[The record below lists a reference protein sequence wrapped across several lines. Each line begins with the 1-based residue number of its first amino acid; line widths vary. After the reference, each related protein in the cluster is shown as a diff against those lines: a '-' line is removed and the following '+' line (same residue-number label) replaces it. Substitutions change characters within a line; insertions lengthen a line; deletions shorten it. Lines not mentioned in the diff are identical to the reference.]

1 MKQKNNINK
10 KENIRF
16 SIYKIHDQ
24 LDELINELIN
34 TYPENEEINNLYKE
48 FQNICTKNISIWL
61 IFDLL
66 EKICIVTKKIK
77 NKSEQGDKEFLLSI
91 LENIKILDFN
101 LLKNLEISEEQKIA
115 MKSLEGGVNED
126 ISEIENVGN
135 SEEQDINVFKE
146 KILDNTASIKNKL
159 NGFIINQ
166 SELMNKQSEN
176 IKSQNK
182 LISSMK
188 DEMQVIQDKLDKSIE
203 ESYID
208 TLTGIQN
215 RKSFENKTKELDD
228 IWRTEKSN
236 IFLVIIDIDHFKK
249 INDSYGH
256 YIGDQVLIHMGKFFK
271 KVEDFQKNAKC
282 FRYGGE
288 EFVISIRDSNHN
300 DVIKFVKKMKKA
312 ISNNSFKHEDIEINV
327 SVSIGVSYF
336 GNNNNTSVDVFNIAD
351 KALYKAK
358 EKRDSIYVLSSQESK
373 VHFVK

>member
-24 LDELINELIN
+24 LDELINDLIN
-34 TYPENEEINNLYKE
+34 TYPENEEINSLYKE

-66 EKICIVTKKIK
+66 EKICVVTKKIK
-77 NKSEQGDKEFLLSI
+77 NESEQGDKEFLLSI

-115 MKSLEGGVNED
+115 MKSLEGGVNKD
-126 ISEIENVGN
+126 ISEIENIGN
-135 SEEQDINVFKE
+135 SEEQDIKVFKE
-146 KILDNTASIKNKL
+146 KILDNAASIKNKL
-159 NGFIINQ
+159 NGFIIDQ
-166 SELMNKQSEN
+166 SELMNQQSEN
-176 IKSQNK
+176 IKSQNT
-182 LISSMK
+182 LINSMK
-188 DEMQVIQDKLDKSIE
+188 DEMQIIQDKLDKSIE

-228 IWRTEKSN
+228 IWKKENSN

-271 KVEDFQKNAKC
+271 KVEDFQKNSKC

-288 EFVISIRDSNHN
+288 EFVISIRDLNHN
-300 DVIKFVKKMKKA
+300 DVIRFVKKMKKA